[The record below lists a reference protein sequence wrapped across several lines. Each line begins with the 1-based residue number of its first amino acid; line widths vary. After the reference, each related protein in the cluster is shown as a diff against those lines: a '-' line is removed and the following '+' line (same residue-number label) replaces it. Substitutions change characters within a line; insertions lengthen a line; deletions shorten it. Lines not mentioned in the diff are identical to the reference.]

1 MKRYLT
7 LSSLALVIGYIKIS
21 DKGNYQLTSKQG
33 KNLYVEVYRSGYDN
47 CITSEYLTDST
58 NFRIYLGA
66 YTEDEQLITK
76 YNGDNIIVEKLTNTS
91 SIPEW
96 NQPKVT
102 ERKTY
107 SLTGLKK
114 QHVFE

>member
-1 MKRYLT
+1 MKRYLI
-7 LSSLALVIGYIKIS
+7 LSSLAIVIGYIKIS
-21 DKGNYQLTSKQG
+21 DKGDYQLTLRNHKD
-33 KNLYVEVYRSGYDN
+33 LYIEVYRSGYDN

-66 YTEDEQLITK
+66 YSENEQLITK
-76 YNGDNIIVEKLTNTS
+76 CKGDNIVVERSVDTS

-96 NQPKVT
+96 NWPKVT

-107 SLTGLKK
+107 SLAALKNR
-114 QHVFE
+114 HVFD